1 MNQEKIGKFIKDK
14 RLELKMTQKDLA
26 DKSGISDRAMS
37 KWENGRGVP
46 DVSLLSDLSKV
57 LDVTINDLL
66 SGEVVKKE
74 EYQQKFEENI
84 MNTIDTKIKK
94 ENKILKLVLYC
105 IFTLVFLL
113 VMYVSIESIYMKST
127 INSYPLIQKN
137 YSDDIHANDNMYFE
151 RTVYSYGFYVKYFYK
166 SKNTDKP
173 MVVSNNIDENDF
185 EIIRKDF
192 NLFNGQLFWSIP

>member
-26 DKSGISDRAMS
+26 DKLGISDRAIS

-113 VMYVSIESIYMKST
+113 VMYVSIESIY
-127 INSYPLIQKN
+127 I
-137 YSDDIHANDNMYFE
+137 
-151 RTVYSYGFYVKYFYK
+151 
-166 SKNTDKP
+166 
-173 MVVSNNIDENDF
+173 
-185 EIIRKDF
+185 
-192 NLFNGQLFWSIP
+192 

>member
-26 DKSGISDRAMS
+26 DKLGISDRAIS

-66 SGEVVKKE
+66 SGGVVKKE

>member
-14 RLELKMTQKDLA
+14 RLELKMTQKNLA
-26 DKSGISDRAMS
+26 DKLGISDRAIS

-127 INSYPLIQKN
+127 INSYPLIQKK

>member
-1 MNQEKIGKFIKDK
+1 MNQEKIGKFIKDR

-26 DKSGISDRAMS
+26 DKLGISDRAIS

>member
-26 DKSGISDRAMS
+26 DKLGISDRAIS

-166 SKNTDKP
+166 SKNMDKP

>member
-26 DKSGISDRAMS
+26 DKLGISDRAIS

>member
-26 DKSGISDRAMS
+26 DKLGISDRAIS

-84 MNTIDTKIKK
+84 MNTIETKIKK

-173 MVVSNNIDENDF
+173 MLVSNNIDENDF

>member
-26 DKSGISDRAMS
+26 DKSGISDRAIS
-37 KWENGRGVP
+37 KYENGRGVP

>member
-26 DKSGISDRAMS
+26 DKLGISDRAIS

-46 DVSLLSDLSKV
+46 DVSLLSDLSKL

>member
-26 DKSGISDRAMS
+26 DKLGISDRAIS
-37 KWENGRGVP
+37 KYENGRGVP

>member
-26 DKSGISDRAMS
+26 DKSGISDRAIS

>member
-1 MNQEKIGKFIKDK
+1 
-14 RLELKMTQKDLA
+14 
-26 DKSGISDRAMS
+26 
-37 KWENGRGVP
+37 
-46 DVSLLSDLSKV
+46 
-57 LDVTINDLL
+57 
-66 SGEVVKKE
+66 
-74 EYQQKFEENI
+74 

-173 MVVSNNIDENDF
+173 MVVSNNIDEND
-185 EIIRKDF
+185 E
-192 NLFNGQLFWSIP
+192 N

>member
-26 DKSGISDRAMS
+26 DKLGISDRAIS

-94 ENKILKLVLYC
+94 ENKILQLVLYC

>member
-26 DKSGISDRAMS
+26 DKLGISDRAIS

-57 LDVTINDLL
+57 LDVTINDLP

-127 INSYPLIQKN
+127 INSYPLIQKK

>member
-14 RLELKMTQKDLA
+14 RLELKMTQKNLA
-26 DKSGISDRAMS
+26 DKLGISDRAIS